1 MRVPLRD
8 LNLLSGSG
16 IRVQGFGFT
25 GFGVSYCLNGSFIGF
40 PIILEGFFKGSDLNL
55 LSGLGFRVL

>member
-1 MRVPLRD
+1 MVPLRD

-25 GFGVSYCLNGSFIGF
+25 GFGD
-40 PIILEGFFKGSDLNL
+40 PTA
-55 LSGLGFRVL
+55 